1 MPILLMNRYC
11 NFLCNTESIHHEL
24 TGCKN
29 VIADSKLDS
38 RFIPRSRLILT
49 IPLFFPQKI
58 FFLLDPVRT
67 PIRFGVIRE
76 LT

>member
-24 TGCKN
+24 AGCKN

-38 RFIPRSRLILT
+38 RFIPRSRWILT
-49 IPLFFPQKI
+49 IPLFFPQK
-58 FFLLDPVRT
+58 FFSYSIQFAPQSGSGSFVS
-67 PIRFGVIRE
+67 
-76 LT
+76 